1 MNPGLSACKADALP
15 LSYTPFT
22 KCIGRW
28 PRYGAVVGLDEAEA
42 ARVPAEGHAGRVAL
56 GRRPGVAL
64 RAARA
69 AGLLGRAAGHVLRAV
84 AARALVLAL
93 DEADLGALDEAVA
106 VLDGRDV
113 AEEVL
118 AAVVGLDEAEAAL
131 ALPAEGHARLLL
143 AGGAAAAAAAAAG
156 AAARAGAR
164 AAAAALARAGAGA
177 GPGTGFAHFLA
188 RRP

>member
-1 MNPGLSACKADALP
+1 M
-15 LSYTPFT
+15 
-22 KCIGRW
+22 
-28 PRYGAVVGLDEAEA
+28 EA
-42 ARVPAEGHAGRVAL
+42 AAHLVR
-56 GRRPGVAL
+56 
-64 RAARA
+64 
-69 AGLLGRAAGHVLRAV
+69 AGLAAAIIEDLEVSD
-84 AARALVLAL
+84 AR
-93 DEADLGALDEAVA
+93 ALDEAVA

-143 AGGAAAAAAAAAG
+143 AGGAAAPAAAAAG

-177 GPGTGFAHFLA
+177 GTGSRLAHGVLA
-188 RRP
+188 LLFW